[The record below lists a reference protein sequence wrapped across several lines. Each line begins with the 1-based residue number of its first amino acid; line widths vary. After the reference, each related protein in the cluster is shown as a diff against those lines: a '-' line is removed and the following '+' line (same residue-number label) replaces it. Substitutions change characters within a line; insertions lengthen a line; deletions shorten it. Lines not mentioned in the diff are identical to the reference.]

1 MGKLSV
7 SDFLQ
12 VVKNTPLVA
21 LDLVVKDPNTE
32 KILLGYRKNEP
43 AKNTWFVPGGRIY
56 KNETI
61 EDALRR
67 VLKDELGVGNY
78 EGEYTIVSVS
88 DHIYDTCFYEQ
99 DPSYTNTHYIVL
111 GVEVSIPSSKI
122 QYERI
127 LEQHTRYEWMT
138 PYQMIHHVDVHIN
151 TIKHLQHDGLKG
163 HLTASKRF
171 HIFSFIAHGF
181 NKLVRFFSL

>member
-12 VVKNTPLVA
+12 VVKHTPLVA
-21 LDLVVKDPNTE
+21 LDLVVKDPTTK

-61 EDALRR
+61 EDALKR
-67 VLKDELGVGNY
+67 VLKDELGVTSYCGD
-78 EGEYTIVSVS
+78 YTIVSVS

-99 DPSYTNTHYIVL
+99 DPTYTNTHYIVL
-111 GVEVSIPSSKI
+111 GIEVSIPAEHI
-122 QYERI
+122 QYDKI
-127 LEQHTRYEWMT
+127 LEQHSRYEWMT
-138 PYQMIHHVDVHIN
+138 PYQMIHQVDVHIN

-163 HLTASKRF
+163 FISFSKKF
-171 HIFSFIAHGF
+171 HIFSFITHGF
-181 NKLVRFFSL
+181 GRLVRFFAR